1 MDEDVKLTLVE
12 HLGELRKR
20 IMIMAIA
27 TILGAFLSF
36 RYIDLIIDY
45 MIKPAQSLQFIYL
58 SPPELFMAQ
67 IKIAI
72 VSGMIITSP
81 INFMQIWLFV
91 KPGLK
96 KDERKYLLFAL
107 YMGIVFFLLGA
118 VFAYFAIIP
127 ITIDFFTQMSG
138 DRISPLFSFGNY
150 LAFISS
156 FLLSFGLVFELPM
169 IVILLTQLN
178 LVSSKTFKKH
188 RKIVIL
194 AIFIIA
200 AILTPPD
207 VVSQTLMALPMIVL
221 YEFSIV
227 MSTMIDKRKAKKKK
241 D

>member
-1 MDEDVKLTLVE
+1 MDEDIKLTLVE

-27 TILGAFLSF
+27 TIIGALLSF

-45 MIKPAQSLQFIYL
+45 MIKPAGKLEFIYL

-67 IKIAI
+67 VKIAI
-72 VSGMIITSP
+72 VCGMVITSP

-118 VFAYFAIIP
+118 VFAYFTIIP

-138 DRISPLFSFGNY
+138 EKISPLFSFESY
-150 LAFISS
+150 LSFVSS
-156 FLLSFGLVFELPM
+156 LLLSFGLVFELPM
-169 IVILLTQLN
+169 IVVLLTQLN

-194 AIFIIA
+194 GIFVVA

-207 VVSQTLMALPMIVL
+207 VVSQILMALPMVVL

-227 MSTMIDKRKAKKKK
+227 KTKKIRLYV
-241 D
+241 DML